1 MPRLRTRLA
10 PAALSALAALAPT
23 AGAGAE
29 LVVDTAIAVTWDS
42 NVSRAQLADDIR
54 ADAHLDARG
63 DLAWRL
69 PVGDTDD
76 AVQLALGAR
85 GGRFDRHPRLSY
97 AAADA
102 EVAYWRKVG
111 LGLMAPWLR
120 VSARA
125 SVEDYREDTR
135 DSRVLVLRAETG
147 RRFSERVDASI
158 GYLYDRRYARHDEV
172 LVPGIS
178 GAVWDVAGHT
188 GYVWAAYALT
198 DRWQLDGG
206 YSFRRGDVVS
216 STHRNLPIFLA
227 SDAIGPTDAFGP
239 DFFDYRLRGTTQ
251 VSNAA
256 ASYALGDRA
265 SLNVGYAY
273 GFTRAAQGLQYQNH
287 IVSAAWAYRY

>member
-1 MPRLRTRLA
+1 MPRFRTPLA
-10 PAALSALAALAPT
+10 RAALSALGALAPT
-23 AGAGAE
+23 WGAGAE
-29 LVVDTAIAVTWDS
+29 LAVDTTIAITWDS

-54 ADAHLDARG
+54 ADGRIDARS
-63 DLAWRL
+63 DLTWRL

-102 EVAYWRKVG
+102 EVAYWHKPG

-125 SVEDYREDTR
+125 SAEDYREDTR

-147 RRFSERVDASI
+147 RRFSGRLDASI
-158 GYLYDRRYARHDEV
+158 GYLYDRRYARHDDV

-178 GAVWDVAGHT
+178 GAVFDIAGHT
-188 GYVWAAYALT
+188 GYVQAAYALT
-198 DRWQLDGG
+198 DRWQLDCG

-216 STHRNLPIFLA
+216 TTHRNLAIFLA
-227 SDAIGPTDAFGP
+227 SDAIGPTGAFGP
-239 DFFDYRLRGTTQ
+239 EFFDYRLRGTTQ
-251 VSNAA
+251 VGNAA

-265 SLNVGYAY
+265 SLNLGYAY
-273 GFTRAAQGLQYQNH
+273 GLTRAAQGLEYQNH